1 MLNYVKQIT
10 LTFVKLLVAAHSVH
24 SVAVFFEVRGAH
36 SGRRWR
42 GAWVPGLH
50 VSAAEALRRD
60 RHTADLRRGSCGPS
74 GLTAMEEI
82 GRN

>member
-10 LTFVKLLVAAHSVH
+10 LTYVKLLVAAHSVH

-50 VSAAEALRRD
+50 VSAAEA
-60 RHTADLRRGSCGPS
+60 
-74 GLTAMEEI
+74 
-82 GRN
+82 